1 MSRAIVMAAQGPF
14 LHAWGLLEAYVDVC
28 PDEIWV
34 EKNGGWPV
42 WQQLAHTIMVLD
54 FFVLGEN
61 EQLLPVPCDMDALM
75 LRTQDVPALGKTAL
89 RDYAATVKARVDNWI
104 AGLEDADLA
113 RTNVVLSAKLGR
125 ETSYAATLVMLASHT
140 DYHIGS
146 CDAALRNHGLPG
158 GFQLRRL
165 ALFSL

>member
-1 MSRAIVMAAQGPF
+1 
-14 LHAWGLLEAYVDVC
+14 
-28 PDEIWV
+28 
-34 EKNGGWPV
+34 
-42 WQQLAHTIMVLD
+42 
-54 FFVLGEN
+54 
-61 EQLLPVPCDMDALM
+61 MDALM

-158 GFQLRRL
+158 VF
-165 ALFSL
+165 

>member
-75 LRTQDVPALGKTAL
+75 LRTQDVPAPGQERPCGATRPRSRPAWTTGSPGWKTRTWPAL
-89 RDYAATVKARVDNWI
+89 
-104 AGLEDADLA
+104 
-113 RTNVVLSAKLGR
+113 
-125 ETSYAATLVMLASHT
+125 TS
-140 DYHIGS
+140 
-146 CDAALRNHGLPG
+146 C
-158 GFQLRRL
+158 
-165 ALFSL
+165 

>member
-1 MSRAIVMAAQGPF
+1 M
-14 LHAWGLLEAYVDVC
+14 DVC

-158 GFQLRRL
+158 VF
-165 ALFSL
+165 

>member
-1 MSRAIVMAAQGPF
+1 MPRAIVMAAQGPF

-42 WQQLAHTIMVLD
+42 WQQLAHAIMVLD

-89 RDYAATVKARVDNWI
+89 RDYAATVKARADNWI

-158 GFQLRRL
+158 VF
-165 ALFSL
+165 